1 MKKQILS
8 LILATVM
15 LFGITGVSAQDWSEP
30 IPLNIYDNELFEIMG
45 EIKDIDVNDGTHGDI
60 VEQYLNETTDLES
73 PLNENGV
80 NSLKNVVK
88 TTTYADGSRYSET
101 VTKIGATEYIQSI
114 ENAFN
119 NFFEGDLTDKY
130 LVYNSNI
137 INNSYFQDYYVLE
150 KAGEEFERAPFL
162 SIERIDDIENYIS
175 TYNMYTFEDTDG
187 EIKRTLINE
196 KPLTVEEFDKIK
208 YGSSYNDGL
217 KFKSGIGFTDIN
229 DELIFSDLMVS
240 YYFCDYNL
248 GYIYESSNNG
258 DTLDWSVENPERLR
272 RYTSGYTNILTNESY
287 YFENA
292 YMEKF
297 NDKGYSVLFTK
308 DAEGNVTG
316 YTVKLK
322 KPAIVTVFLNDRKIK
337 FDQIPVID
345 NGRTLVP
352 LRAIFEKLGAEIE
365 WNGETKTV
373 TAVKGETKIEL
384 TVDSTNATKN
394 GEAVNLD
401 VPAKIVNGRTMI
413 PVRFVADCFGVEVGW
428 NEEMKQVQLTEK

>member
-1 MKKQILS
+1 
-8 LILATVM
+8 
-15 LFGITGVSAQDWSEP
+15 
-30 IPLNIYDNELFEIMG
+30 
-45 EIKDIDVNDGTHGDI
+45 
-60 VEQYLNETTDLES
+60 
-73 PLNENGV
+73 
-80 NSLKNVVK
+80 
-88 TTTYADGSRYSET
+88 
-101 VTKIGATEYIQSI
+101 
-114 ENAFN
+114 
-119 NFFEGDLTDKY
+119 
-130 LVYNSNI
+130 
-137 INNSYFQDYYVLE
+137 
-150 KAGEEFERAPFL
+150 
-162 SIERIDDIENYIS
+162 
-175 TYNMYTFEDTDG
+175 
-187 EIKRTLINE
+187 
-196 KPLTVEEFDKIK
+196 
-208 YGSSYNDGL
+208 
-217 KFKSGIGFTDIN
+217 
-229 DELIFSDLMVS
+229 
-240 YYFCDYNL
+240 
-248 GYIYESSNNG
+248 
-258 DTLDWSVENPERLR
+258 
-272 RYTSGYTNILTNESY
+272 
-287 YFENA
+287 
-292 YMEKF
+292 MEKF